1 MTDQPSEPGWLQPWW
16 GAAGQSLRTRD
27 IKIRWHDSGTWSANA
42 THRGRRSATRPLRRS
57 RPPAPKSADR
67 PTTPRTSPEIEHVFD
82 TLAEV
87 TDVPRRAA
95 RRPRSL
101 TPEQITDSSVT
112 NAGDPLR
119 VTAWVIWEDGVEERI
134 VGHAIAW
141 TARAVQI
148 RFGVPPHQH
157 ETWVWAGAVARQ

>member
-1 MTDQPSEPGWLQPWW
+1 
-16 GAAGQSLRTRD
+16 
-27 IKIRWHDSGTWSANA
+27 
-42 THRGRRSATRPLRRS
+42 
-57 RPPAPKSADR
+57 
-67 PTTPRTSPEIEHVFD
+67 VFD
-82 TLAEV
+82 TLTEV

-95 RRPRSL
+95 RQPRSL

-119 VTAWVIWEDGVEERI
+119 VTAWVIWEDGVEERV

-157 ETWVWAGAVARQ
+157 ETWVWAGAVTRQ